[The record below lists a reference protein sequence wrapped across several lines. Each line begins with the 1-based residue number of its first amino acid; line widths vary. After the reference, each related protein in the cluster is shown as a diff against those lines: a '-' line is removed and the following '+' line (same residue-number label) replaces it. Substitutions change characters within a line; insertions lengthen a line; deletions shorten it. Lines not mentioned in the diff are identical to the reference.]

1 MFAWQLVSFSLRK
14 EPTARPTYGDL
25 LKHPWLKANEGVEVD
40 MPAWVNAQLEKRKAT
55 GGSLPPL
62 ADPPASAP

>member
-1 MFAWQLVSFSLRK
+1 
-14 EPTARPTYGDL
+14 L

-40 MPAWVNAQLEKRKAT
+40 MPAWVNAQLEKRKAR

-62 ADPPASAP
+62 ADPPATAP